1 MRKFK
6 PLLHAHQES
15 MGRQVKDTLDD
26 YSGIIHTLPML
37 VKMHEEAM
45 DVFNSSREKDSV
57 SYLARPYCL
66 SLSLPFPLSPS
77 RPPPPSCIQ

>member
-15 MGRQVKDTLDD
+15 MGRQVVDTLDD

-57 SYLARPYCL
+57 SYGWRPAYCLPSSLSSSLFL
-66 SLSLPFPLSPS
+66 SLS
-77 RPPPPSCIQ
+77 CIAN